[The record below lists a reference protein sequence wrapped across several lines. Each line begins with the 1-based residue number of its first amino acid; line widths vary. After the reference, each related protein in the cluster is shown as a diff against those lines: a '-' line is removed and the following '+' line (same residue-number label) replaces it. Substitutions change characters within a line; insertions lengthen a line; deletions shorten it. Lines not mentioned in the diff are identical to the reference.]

1 MSATKNSPLIYSC
14 SGCSNVAQLANTLA
28 LRIDRAGIAEMSCI
42 AGVGG
47 KVASLV
53 KTAKSGRQ
61 IIAVDG
67 CKLQCAK
74 ACLNNV
80 GVEPEIHVLLSD
92 FGVRKRFGEDCTPEQ
107 ADDLEVQIVELIQ
120 NSRAQDEAV

>member
-61 IIAVDG
+61 VIAVDG

-107 ADDLEVQIVELIQ
+107 ADELEVQIVERIQ